1 MFSSLLLNRE
11 ITQAASLFSMVSGV
25 FAAIYCDFPMLGVAF
40 IGVSIWIMV
49 ISESFL
55 LSKVQLEMQSALEEL
70 NRRKEKEIE
79 QVLYFLRQSSIAAS
93 PFESIDGAKRL
104 CQRIGLPAMVL
115 SGNYQIIKANEPMH
129 KILGWNLGDLNGKPA
144 YSIND
149 PIVMSKLGEYAAG
162 GNHVDENSIT
172 SNYVYTCKNG
182 AKIHGLMNAQKIG
195 VEGYFITFYP
205 QEQLVFSRDD
215 IAKMM
220 VKDA

>member
-1 MFSSLLLNRE
+1 
-11 ITQAASLFSMVSGV
+11 
-25 FAAIYCDFPMLGVAF
+25 
-40 IGVSIWIMV
+40 
-49 ISESFL
+49 
-55 LSKVQLEMQSALEEL
+55 
-70 NRRKEKEIE
+70 
-79 QVLYFLRQSSIAAS
+79 
-93 PFESIDGAKRL
+93 
-104 CQRIGLPAMVL
+104 MVL